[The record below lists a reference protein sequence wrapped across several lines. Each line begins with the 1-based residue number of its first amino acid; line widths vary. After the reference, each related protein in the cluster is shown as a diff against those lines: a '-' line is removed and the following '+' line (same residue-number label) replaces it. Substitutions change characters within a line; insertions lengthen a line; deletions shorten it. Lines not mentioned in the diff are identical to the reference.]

1 MVIVWGKK
9 HVFSKLGYVADFC
22 PICRKPRAFE
32 VKRIGLAGHVYYL
45 TVSQGELVG
54 YERTCLKCKTIMNAD
69 LADYASVPKK
79 NEPMPTLVKM
89 SNPHM
94 QEVLKDRLALE
105 ERIRKSPESLKDEDR
120 FALIKT
126 SFYLLS
132 PMVERRLAKVT
143 LDLEFWLAVGASIVL
158 FKTLPNLAEKYF
170 PQYAD
175 KALLATM
182 VISLLLVFWQVLTS
196 GSRYV
201 RKQIVPVLAISLKPL
216 HPKVSE
222 LNVIVRDMKERKHK
236 LGRKIKVADIQRYLN
251 QTETQPK

>member
-32 VKRIGLAGHVYYL
+32 VRRVGLAGHVYYI
-45 TVSQGELVG
+45 TVSQGDLIG
-54 YERTCLKCKTIMNAD
+54 YERTCLKCKTILNAEPT
-69 LADYASVPKK
+69 DYASIPKK
-79 NEPMPTLVKM
+79 NEPLPALVKK

-94 QEVLKDRLALE
+94 LEVLKDRLALE
-105 ERIRKSPESLKDEDR
+105 ERIRKAPESLRDEDR

-126 SFYLLS
+126 PFYLLS

-143 LDLEFWLAVGASIVL
+143 LDLEFCLAVGASIVL
-158 FKTLPNLAEKYF
+158 FKTVPNLAERYI

-175 KALLATM
+175 KALLVTM
-182 VISLLLVFWQVLTS
+182 AVSLLLVFWQILTS

-216 HPKVSE
+216 RPKVSE
-222 LNVIVRDMKERKHK
+222 LNVIVREMKAQKHK
-236 LGRKIKVADIQRYLN
+236 LGRKIRVADLQHYLKQN
-251 QTETQPK
+251 